1 MADIVGEVWRIAEE
15 CGFSHIGEL
24 AVDTIKLRIEAR
36 QGCEVNKCGHYGKSW
51 SCPPGCG
58 TLEDCDARLRKYK
71 RGLLLQSTGQ
81 MEDSFDYETIE
92 GTSRKHGECFDVFR
106 NRLHENYPDVFLIG
120 GVCRQ
125 CKTCTYPDAP
135 CRFPDKTSYS
145 MEGLGMIVS
154 EVCKDNNIPY
164 YYGPNTITFIGAVL
178 LD

>member
-1 MADIVGEVWRIAEE
+1 MADIVGEVRRIAEE
-15 CGFSHIGEL
+15 CGFSHIGDL
-24 AVDTIKLRIEAR
+24 AVDTVKVRVEAR

-58 TLEDCDARLRKYK
+58 TLEDCDAKLRKYK

-81 MEDSFDYETIE
+81 MEDSFDYEAIE
-92 GTSRKHGECFDVFR
+92 GTSRLHGERFDRFR
-106 NRLHENYPDVFLIG
+106 NRLQEGYPGVFLIG
-120 GVCRQ
+120 GVCRRCQ
-125 CKTCTYPDAP
+125 SCGYPDTP
-135 CRFPDKTSYS
+135 CRFPDRISYT

-154 EVCKDNNIPY
+154 EVCADNNLPY